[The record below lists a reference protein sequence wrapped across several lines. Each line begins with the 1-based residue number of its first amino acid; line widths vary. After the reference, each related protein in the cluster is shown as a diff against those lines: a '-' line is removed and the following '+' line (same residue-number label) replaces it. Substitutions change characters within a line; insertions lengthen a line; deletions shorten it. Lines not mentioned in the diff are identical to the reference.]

1 MALKEKVA
9 HSFRWNTAN
18 VVVISAV
25 QILRMSVL
33 ARILDVAD
41 FGLMAIAL
49 MVISFVEI
57 FSELGFTVPLISRQN
72 ITHGEYA
79 SVFWFNL
86 LVSLCIYALLF
97 VAAPFVTRFYGEPA
111 LTAIIRLV
119 GLSIIVNA
127 FGKVFQ
133 TIKTKELCFKFIAI
147 VSIIT
152 ALFGF
157 FVVMVLAL
165 WGFGVY
171 SLVWGT
177 LVQITARQAVYFLSG
192 LRESRISFHFCWA
205 EVASFVRVGSYEVG
219 AQILDFVAS
228 KIDIILLGKFV
239 GMSDLGV
246 YNLAKELVLKLVSFS
261 LSISRTVMTP
271 ALARI
276 QHDRLRVRSIFQ
288 GYFRLFALCIVPVFM
303 AFCIFSPEVCRLMY
317 GEKWELVNPVLQC
330 LAVYGVFR
338 VLLIPN
344 NTLQLAYGRTDLSLL
359 WTLVISVVG
368 FVLTLAAGQWG
379 FMAIVYSQILY
390 GVLLFLLS
398 KVIILNP
405 IIRFTFPQYLRFS
418 ARPLLLCAALAVGL
432 SFLRSLLP
440 AGVVWVGVLLVLYGV
455 LYGLGIRRSVVTLK
469 QNIG

>member
-18 VVVISAV
+18 VIVVSAV

-33 ARILDVAD
+33 ARILDVSD

-72 ITHGEYA
+72 ITHEEYA

-86 LVSLCIYALLF
+86 LMSLGIYVLLF
-97 VAAPFVTRFYGEPA
+97 ASAPLVTGFYREQA

-147 VSIIT
+147 VSICT
-152 ALFGF
+152 ALLGFG
-157 FVVMVLAL
+157 VVLAL
-165 WGFGVY
+165 ALLGFGVY

-177 LVQITARQAVYFLSG
+177 LVQITVRQSVYFFSG
-192 LRESRISFHFCWA
+192 IRESRISIHFSWA
-205 EVASFVRVGSYEVG
+205 EVASFVKVGSYEVG

-228 KIDIILLGKFV
+228 KIDVILLGKFV
-239 GMSDLGV
+239 GMADLGV

-271 ALARI
+271 ALAKI
-276 QHDRLRVRSIFQ
+276 QENHLRVRAIFQ
-288 GYFRLFALCIVPVFM
+288 DYFRLFAICIVPVFM
-303 AFCIFSPEVCRLMY
+303 AFCLFSPEVSMLMY
-317 GEKWELVNPVLQC
+317 GEKWELVNPVLRC

-359 WTLVISVVG
+359 WTLAISVLG
-368 FVLTLAAGQWG
+368 FALTLIAGQWG

-390 GVLLFLLS
+390 GILLFLLS

-405 IIRFTFPQYLRFS
+405 IIRFSFPEYLRFS
-418 ARPLLLCAALAVGL
+418 ALPILLCAALTIAL
-432 SFLRSLLP
+432 SLGRMILP
-440 AGVVWVGVLLVLYGV
+440 QGVVWVALPLLLYGGIYV
-455 LYGLGIRRSVVTLK
+455 LGIRHSFLK
-469 QNIG
+469 LKNNIG